1 MRLTCFK
8 HFQAEQWEKKG
19 RWLFRVYRGLYCLV
33 GDKNEALL
41 QGSLDCGF
49 KPLVEGNAPTT
60 WNSNNNRM
68 VHQTWRCLT
77 IRPQNEGKLSLMPDL
92 SEWPKFASLHHQSPS
107 NPQSTTGGATPPPTL
122 PAAASMFF
130 FSFSHELRDLSF
142 DFTSSTSTITM
153 WTPWHLGLAWG
164 EGLTRNNSG
173 NLWKSFNETYG
184 FTV

>member
-107 NPQSTTGGATPPPTL
+107 NPQSTTGGATPPPH
-122 PAAASMFF
+122 PPCRCQHVFF
-130 FSFSHELRDLSF
+130 LI
-142 DFTSSTSTITM
+142 FT
-153 WTPWHLGLAWG
+153 WTARFVVWFYQLHFHHNHVNPMAPWIGMRG
-164 EGLTRNNSG
+164 RTD
-173 NLWKSFNETYG
+173 
-184 FTV
+184 